1 MRSNLGLF
9 LTKRAFLTPHR
20 EGYVDSRP
28 EGIRLTFLELNRR
41 CNQVANALLADG
53 IQEGERT
60 ALLIM
65 NSAEFMETYFALAKV
80 GAVIVPLNWRLVAD
94 ELEFILKDSGA
105 TRLIY
110 GAEFI
115 DAATELHGRGDRTDI
130 GQWLQ
135 VEGSGDVPHF
145 AQSYETFRDAATG
158 AEPEPRGEGDDR
170 LYIMY
175 TSGTTG
181 LPKGVVHTHNTSI
194 WAIHTIAANADY
206 HDGDRYL
213 SALPMFHVGAL
224 TPLAVNVHQGAT
236 SVVMRSFDPV
246 WAWQLIEQ
254 ERITGSLMVPAMMS
268 FMAEVRNNER
278 YDHSGLRW
286 IMTGGEPVP
295 VALLRRYADM
305 GIRARQGYGLTEACG
320 PVCLMDSENALIRP
334 DSAGKPYF
342 HTSIR
347 VVDAAGNDCP
357 PGALGEVLVSGP
369 HVMVEYWNRPQ
380 ATAETLVDGW
390 LHTGDVAVMD
400 ADGYISIRDRLKD
413 LIISGGENIHPAE
426 VEGVLLAHPDILEA
440 AVIGVPSE
448 SWGESPMA
456 IVVRRGE
463 SLSEADVL
471 NHCIGKM
478 AGYKQP
484 KLAVF
489 VDEMPRNP
497 SGKIL
502 KRVLREQFTGP
513 APA

>member
-20 EGYVDSRP
+20 EAYVDSRP
-28 EGIRLTFLELNRR
+28 EGTRLSFKELNQR
-41 CNQVANALLADG
+41 CNQVANAFLADG
-53 IQEGERT
+53 IERGERV
-60 ALLIM
+60 ALLLM
-65 NSAEFMETYFALAKV
+65 NGAEFMEAYFALAKV
-80 GAVIVPLNWRLVAD
+80 GTLIVPLNWRLLAD

-110 GAEFI
+110 GEEFQEVV
-115 DAATELHGRGDRTDI
+115 AELHSRGKRTDI
-130 GQWLQ
+130 RQWLQ
-135 VEGSGDVPHF
+135 VEGERQIAQF
-145 AQSYETFRDAATG
+145 AQSYEAFRDAATG
-158 AEPEPRGEGDDR
+158 TETEARGEGDDR

-181 LPKGVVHTHNTSI
+181 LPKGVVHTHNTAI
-194 WAIHTIAANADY
+194 WAVLTIAASADY

-236 SVVMRSFDPV
+236 SVVMRTFDPV
-246 WAWQLIEQ
+246 RAWSLIEH
-254 ERITGSLMVPAMMS
+254 ERITGGLMVPAMMN
-268 FMAEVRNNER
+268 FMAEVPDIER
-278 YDHSGLRW
+278 CDHSKLRW

-295 VALLRRYADM
+295 VALLKRYADL

-320 PVCLMDSENALIRP
+320 PACLMDSENALARP

-347 VVDAAGNDCP
+347 VVDADGNDCP
-357 PGALGEVLVSGP
+357 PGVPGEILVSGP

-380 ATAETLVDGW
+380 ATAETLVDSW
-390 LHTGDVAVMD
+390 LHTGDLGVMD

-413 LIISGGENIHPAE
+413 LIISGGENIYPAE
-426 VEGVLLAHPDILEA
+426 LEDVLMTHPDILEA

-448 SWGESPMA
+448 RWGESPLA
-456 IVVRRGE
+456 IVVRRGG
-463 SLSEADVL
+463 SLREADVL
-471 NHCIGKM
+471 NHCVGKL
-478 AGYKQP
+478 AKYKRP
-484 KLAVF
+484 KQAVF
-489 VDEMPRNP
+489 VEEMPRNP

-502 KRVLREQFTGP
+502 KRVLRERFVGP
-513 APA
+513 RPA